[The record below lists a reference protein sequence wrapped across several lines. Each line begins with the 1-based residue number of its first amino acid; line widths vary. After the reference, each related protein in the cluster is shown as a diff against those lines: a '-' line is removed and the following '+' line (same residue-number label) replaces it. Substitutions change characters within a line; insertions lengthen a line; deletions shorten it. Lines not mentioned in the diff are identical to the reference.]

1 MEVNKQKLLKIIEEA
16 NNCMEYHPETDKPS
30 YYSFKMEAITDK
42 NPVYRTLS
50 DIVYNA
56 DVSTNFAYQMV
67 SEAIDAL
74 DYIISSEDSKTI
86 DTDDLSQQ
94 IAEQADSNTPIYN
107 SEIMEFV
114 SDNPYSVDEAI
125 EEMGKADSLIQDGQT
140 AYTLEWEKIA
150 YEVLRALAG
159 LINE

>member
-1 MEVNKQKLLKIIEEA
+1 MEVNKQKLLEIIKEA
-16 NNCMEYHPETDKPS
+16 NNCMEYHPETDKPE

-42 NPVYRTLS
+42 NPVYRVLS

-74 DYIISSEDSKTI
+74 EYIISNENDTI
-86 DTDDLSQQ
+86 DTDNLSDQ

-114 SDNPYSVDEAI
+114 GDNPYSVDEAI
-125 EEMGKADSLIQDGQT
+125 KEMGKAESLIQDGQA
-140 AYTLEWEKIA
+140 AYYLAWERIA
-150 YEVLRALAG
+150 YEVLSALVG
-159 LINE
+159 LLDD